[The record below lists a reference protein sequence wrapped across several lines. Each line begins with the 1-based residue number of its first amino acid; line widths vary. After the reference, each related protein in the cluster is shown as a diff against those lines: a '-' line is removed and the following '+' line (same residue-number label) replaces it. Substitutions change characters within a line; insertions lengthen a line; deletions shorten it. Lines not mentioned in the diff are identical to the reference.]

1 MWFLL
6 VAYLLLSSRK
16 ATMAI
21 AAIIS
26 TVEIVKYVP
35 TGSCG
40 TGVGTGVA
48 AGTSSTVIAV
58 SARDP

>member
-1 MWFLL
+1 VLF
-6 VAYLLLSSRK
+6 VVYRLLSSRK

-21 AAIIS
+21 AAIMS

-48 AGTSSTVIAV
+48 EGASSTFTKV
-58 SARDP
+58 SAYEP